1 MGFPRTPFT
10 GASEE
15 TRGGREGAS
24 AQRATGSDQPNIVVI
39 LADDMGFSDL
49 GVYGSEIDTPNIDRL
64 AENGLRFTQFY
75 NTARCAPTR
84 ASLLTGLYPHE
95 AGVGSIRVGS
105 DLGVPG
111 YRGFLRSDTATIPE
125 VMQSAGYRTMMC
137 GKWHLGWR
145 DEGAPTERGFQRF
158 YGTRGYVDSYFTVV
172 PRTAVRLDGNVVISP
187 TKDPVNHLHPQE
199 DWYTTDVYTD
209 YGLRF
214 MDEALR
220 HDSPFFLYMAYNA
233 PHFPL
238 HAKRED
244 LEKYRGRYKKDGYV
258 ELRRRR
264 YHRLVEMGI
273 IEDQWALSPHDSPDW
288 TSLTKR
294 QQNELDLRM
303 ALYAGIV
310 DSLDQN
316 VGRLI
321 DRLEEEGELENT
333 LILFL
338 SDNGGSNEGGL
349 FGLKADKNTV
359 ENYEEWAQ
367 KGGWSSSYGQVWANM
382 SNTPFRLYKKHT
394 HEGGV
399 STPLIAHWP
408 DRIKAQ
414 GELRRQPCHVVDLMT
429 TCVDVVEGAE
439 YPRVR
444 DGEEIQ
450 PMRGKSLIPAFED
463 DGGGHERLY
472 WEHEG
477 NRAVRHGDWKL
488 VARHG
493 EPWSL
498 YDLAEDRPESND
510 RSRARPDLVKRL
522 KSNYQQ
528 WAQNAGVLPWEQAEK
543 MYEENSN

>member
-1 MGFPRTPFT
+1 MKTTSP
-10 GASEE
+10 
-15 TRGGREGAS
+15 
-24 AQRATGSDQPNIVVI
+24 IVVI
-39 LADDMGFSDL
+39 LTDDMGFSDL
-49 GVYGSEIDTPNIDRL
+49 GCYGSEIDTPNIDRL
-64 AENGLRFTQFY
+64 AENGVRFTQFY

-84 ASLLTGLYPHE
+84 ASLMTGLYPHE
-95 AGVGSIRVGS
+95 AGVGSIYVGS

-111 YRGFLRSDTATIPE
+111 YRGFLRKDTATIPE

-172 PRTAVRLDGNVVISP
+172 PRTAVRLDGNVVIPP
-187 TKDPVNHLHPQE
+187 TETPTNHLHPNE
-199 DWYTTDVYTD
+199 DWYTSEVYTD
-209 YGLRF
+209 YGLDF
-214 MDEALR
+214 MDEAVR
-220 HDSPFFLYMAYNA
+220 HDQPFFLYMAYNA

-244 LEKYRGRYKKDGYV
+244 LEKYRGSYDEGYV
-258 ELRRRR
+258 EMRRRR
-264 YHRLVEMGI
+264 YQRLVEAGI
-273 IEDQWALSPHDSPDW
+273 IEDQWPLSPHDSPDW
-288 TSLTKR
+288 SSLKK
-294 QQNELDLRM
+294 QQQENLAFRM

-321 DRLEEEGELENT
+321 DKLEAEGELENT

-349 FGLKADKNTV
+349 FGHKGDKNTV

-367 KGGWSSSYGQVWANM
+367 KGGWTSSYGQAWANM
-382 SNTPFRLYKKHT
+382 SNTPFRMYKKYT

-414 GELRRQPCHVVDLMT
+414 GELRHQPGHVVDLMA
-429 TCVDVVEGAE
+429 TCIDVVEGAE
-439 YPRVR
+439 YPRMR
-444 DGEEIQ
+444 NGREIQ
-450 PMRGKSLIPAFED
+450 PLRGKSLVPAFED
-463 DGGGHERLY
+463 EGDGHERLY

-488 VARHG
+488 VAQHG
-493 EPWSL
+493 KPWSL

-510 RSRARPDLVKRL
+510 QSSAHPELVKRL
-522 KSNYQQ
+522 KSDYQQ
-528 WAQNAGVLPWEQAEK
+528 WAQNAGVLPWEQAKK